1 MSRTILLSLAL
12 MSLGTAASAEVVA
25 RHADG
30 FTLRY
35 TAALETSPDT
45 IPAALAN
52 LPKWWDGAHTYSG
65 SSANLTMTLT
75 PGGCWCEALA
85 DGRTFEHGRVV
96 AVDAREKVVLNAPLG
111 PLNGTATR
119 SDLTYSWTS
128 GSKAAEG
135 GTMRLTLEFVVEG
148 TGLGAAAD
156 AVDGVMQAGF
166 ERLSRY
172 IETGAPTP

>member
-12 MSLGTAASAEVVA
+12 MSLGTSASAEVVA

-35 TAALETSPDT
+35 AAALEATPDD
-45 IPAALAN
+45 IPAALAD

-65 SSANLTMTLT
+65 SSANLSMTLA

-96 AVDAREKVVLNAPLG
+96 AVDAKEKAVLNAPLG

-119 SDLTYSWTS
+119 SDLTYSWAADP
-128 GSKAAEG
+128 GAAEG
-135 GTMRLTLEFVVEG
+135 GTLRLTLEFLVEG
-148 TGLGAAAD
+148 PGLGSAAD
-156 AVDGVMQAGF
+156 AVDGVMQSGF